1 MLYTFKIKGKIEKS
15 ESPVIFSVGYAE
27 GFFIGCRIWMHHWNC
42 TTIGLCP
49 TLLTIEDI
57 HKGVTQCSELLTME
71 EIGQLCGGN

>member
-27 GFFIGCRIWMHHWNC
+27 GFFIGRKLWMHHW
-42 TTIGLCP
+42 
-49 TLLTIEDI
+49 D
-57 HKGVTQCSELLTME
+57 KGVTQCSELLTME